1 MSGTSGTTGSAGAA
15 GSTGATPAA
24 ADAAKP
30 VMSVDSIGMT
40 FRSGQG
46 QDVHTLADVSLALGE
61 REILALVGP
70 SGCGK
75 TTLFNIIA
83 GLLEPTRGSV
93 HVQGTRVRGAA
104 GQVGY
109 MLQKDMLLPW
119 RTVIENVVLGLE
131 VRGAD
136 AASSRATAMRLI
148 EAYGLKGF
156 ENNRP
161 ATLSG
166 GMRQRVAFM
175 RTLAFDPDVILLDE
189 PFSALDFQTRILLQG
204 EVLRI
209 IRERGKSAIL
219 VTHDI
224 GEAITMADRIL
235 VLTHRP
241 ATVRAVHDIALTLE
255 ERDPVALRKNPAY
268 HAYFDLI
275 WSELDVQ
282 M

>member
-1 MSGTSGTTGSAGAA
+1 MNSKSQIEIKKMVNVDSNSAHA
-15 GSTGATPAA
+15 S
-24 ADAAKP
+24 KP
-30 VMSVDSIGMT
+30 RVVMKVDSIGMIFQNPGMT
-40 FRSGQG
+40 
-46 QDVHTLADVSLALGE
+46 DLIALGE
-61 REILALVGP
+61 VSFDLREHEILAVVGP

-75 TTLFNIIA
+75 TTIFNIIA
-83 GLLEPTRGSV
+83 GLIEPTQGSV
-93 HVQGTRVRGAA
+93 HVQEKLVQGAT

-119 RTVIENVVLGLE
+119 RTVIENVILGLE
-131 VRGAD
+131 VRGVSDKVA
-136 AASSRATAMRLI
+136 REKAMQLI

-204 EVLRI
+204 EVMKI

-224 GEAITMADRIL
+224 SEAITMADRVL
-235 VLTHRP
+235 VLSHRP
-241 ATVRAVHDIALTLE
+241 SYVKKIYNIELSLSD
-255 ERDPVALRKNPAY
+255 RDPVHVRKNLDY
-268 HAYFDLI
+268 QKYFDQI
-275 WSELDVQ
+275 WTDLDIQ
-282 M
+282 I

>member
-1 MSGTSGTTGSAGAA
+1 MNSKSQIEIKKMVNVDSNSAHA
-15 GSTGATPAA
+15 S
-24 ADAAKP
+24 KP
-30 VMSVDSIGMT
+30 RVVMKVDSIGMIFQNPGMT
-40 FRSGQG
+40 
-46 QDVHTLADVSLALGE
+46 DLIALGE
-61 REILALVGP
+61 VSFDLREHEILAVVGP

-75 TTLFNIIA
+75 TTIFNIIA
-83 GLLEPTRGSV
+83 GLIEPTLGSV
-93 HVQGTRVRGAA
+93 HVQEKLVQGAT

-119 RTVIENVVLGLE
+119 RTVIENVILGLE
-131 VRGAD
+131 VRGVSDKVA
-136 AASSRATAMRLI
+136 REKAMQLI

-204 EVLRI
+204 EVMKI

-224 GEAITMADRIL
+224 SEAITMADRVL
-235 VLTHRP
+235 VLSHRP
-241 ATVRAVHDIALTLE
+241 SYVKKIYNIELSLSD
-255 ERDPVALRKNPAY
+255 RDPVHVRKNLDY
-268 HAYFDLI
+268 QKYFDQI
-275 WSELDVQ
+275 WTDLDIQ
-282 M
+282 I

>member
-1 MSGTSGTTGSAGAA
+1 MNSKSQIEIKKMVNVDSNSAHA
-15 GSTGATPAA
+15 S
-24 ADAAKP
+24 KP
-30 VMSVDSIGMT
+30 RVVMKVDSIGMIFQNPGMT
-40 FRSGQG
+40 
-46 QDVHTLADVSLALGE
+46 DLIALGE
-61 REILALVGP
+61 VSFDLREHEILAVVGP

-75 TTLFNIIA
+75 TTIFNIIA
-83 GLLEPTRGSV
+83 GLIEPTQGSV
-93 HVQGTRVRGAA
+93 HVQEKLVQGAT

-119 RTVIENVVLGLE
+119 RTVIENVILGLE
-131 VRGAD
+131 VRGVSDKVA
-136 AASSRATAMRLI
+136 REKAMQLI
-148 EAYGLKGF
+148 DAYGLKGF

-204 EVLRI
+204 EVMKI

-224 GEAITMADRIL
+224 SEAITMADRVL
-235 VLTHRP
+235 VLSHRP
-241 ATVRAVHDIALTLE
+241 SYVKKIYNIELSLSD
-255 ERDPVALRKNPAY
+255 RDPVHVRKNLDY
-268 HAYFDLI
+268 QKYFDQI
-275 WSELDVQ
+275 WTDLDIQ
-282 M
+282 I

>member
-1 MSGTSGTTGSAGAA
+1 MNSKSQIEIKKMVNVDSNSAHA
-15 GSTGATPAA
+15 S
-24 ADAAKP
+24 KP
-30 VMSVDSIGMT
+30 RVVMKVDSIGMIFQNPGMT
-40 FRSGQG
+40 
-46 QDVHTLADVSLALGE
+46 DLIALGE
-61 REILALVGP
+61 VSFDLREHEILAVVGP

-75 TTLFNIIA
+75 TTIFNVIA
-83 GLLEPTRGSV
+83 GLIEPTQGSV
-93 HVQGTRVRGAA
+93 HVQEKLVQGAT

-119 RTVIENVVLGLE
+119 RTVIENVILGLE
-131 VRGAD
+131 VRGVSDKVA
-136 AASSRATAMRLI
+136 REKAMQLI

-161 ATLSG
+161 TTLSG

-204 EVLRI
+204 EVMKI

-224 GEAITMADRIL
+224 SEAITTADRVL
-235 VLTHRP
+235 VLSHRP
-241 ATVRAVHDIALTLE
+241 SYVKKIYNIELSLSD
-255 ERDPVALRKNPAY
+255 RDPVHVRKNLDY
-268 HAYFDLI
+268 QKYFDQI
-275 WSELDVQ
+275 WTDLDIQ
-282 M
+282 I

>member
-1 MSGTSGTTGSAGAA
+1 MSATIPGGAPP
-15 GSTGATPAA
+15 GRV
-24 ADAAKP
+24 
-30 VMSVDSIGMT
+30 VMTVDSIGMT
-40 FRSGQG
+40 FRADGAK
-46 QDVHTLADVSLALGE
+46 DVTTLSDVSLALRE
-61 REILALVGP
+61 HEILALVGP

-93 HVQGTRVRGAA
+93 HVQGTLVQGAA

-109 MLQKDMLLPW
+109 MLQKDLLLPW
-119 RTVIENVVLGLE
+119 RTVVENVVLGLE
-131 VRGAD
+131 VRGVD
-136 AASSRATAMRLI
+136 ATAARATAMRLI
-148 EAYGLKGF
+148 DAYGLKGF
-156 ENNRP
+156 ENSRP

-204 EVLRI
+204 EVMKI

-241 ATVRAVHDIALTLE
+241 ATVRNVHEIALTLE
-255 ERDPVALRKNPAY
+255 ERDPVSIRKNPAY

-275 WSELDVQ
+275 WSELDIQ

>member
-1 MSGTSGTTGSAGAA
+1 MNSKSQIEIKKMVNVDSNSAHA
-15 GSTGATPAA
+15 S
-24 ADAAKP
+24 KP
-30 VMSVDSIGMT
+30 RVVMKVDSIGMIFQNT
-40 FRSGQG
+40 GMT
-46 QDVHTLADVSLALGE
+46 DLIALGE
-61 REILALVGP
+61 VSFDLREHEILAVVGP

-75 TTLFNIIA
+75 TTIFNVIA
-83 GLLEPTRGSV
+83 GLIEPTQGSV
-93 HVQGTRVRGAA
+93 HVQEKLVQGAT

-119 RTVIENVVLGLE
+119 RTVIENVILGLE
-131 VRGAD
+131 VRGVSDKVA
-136 AASSRATAMRLI
+136 REKAMQLI

-161 ATLSG
+161 TTLSG

-204 EVLRI
+204 EVMKI

-224 GEAITMADRIL
+224 SEAITMADRVL
-235 VLTHRP
+235 VLSHRP
-241 ATVRAVHDIALTLE
+241 SYVKKIYNIELSLSD
-255 ERDPVALRKNPAY
+255 RDPVHVRKNLDY
-268 HAYFDLI
+268 QKYFDQI
-275 WSELDVQ
+275 WTDLDIQ
-282 M
+282 I

>member
-1 MSGTSGTTGSAGAA
+1 MNSKSQIEIKKMVNVDSNSAHA
-15 GSTGATPAA
+15 S
-24 ADAAKP
+24 KP
-30 VMSVDSIGMT
+30 RVVMKVDSIGMIFQNT
-40 FRSGQG
+40 GMT
-46 QDVHTLADVSLALGE
+46 DLIALGE
-61 REILALVGP
+61 VSFDLREHEILAVVGP

-75 TTLFNIIA
+75 TTIFNIIA
-83 GLLEPTRGSV
+83 GLIEPTQGSV
-93 HVQGTRVRGAA
+93 HVQEKLVQGAT

-119 RTVIENVVLGLE
+119 RTVIENVILGLE
-131 VRGAD
+131 VRGVSDKVA
-136 AASSRATAMRLI
+136 REKAMQLI

-161 ATLSG
+161 TTLSG

-204 EVLRI
+204 EVMKI

-224 GEAITMADRIL
+224 SEAITMADRVL
-235 VLTHRP
+235 VLSHRP
-241 ATVRAVHDIALTLE
+241 SYVKKIYNIELSLSD
-255 ERDPVALRKNPAY
+255 RDPVHVRKNLDY
-268 HAYFDLI
+268 QKYFDQI
-275 WSELDVQ
+275 WTDLDIQ
-282 M
+282 I

>member
-1 MSGTSGTTGSAGAA
+1 MNSKSQIEIKKMVNVDSNSAHA
-15 GSTGATPAA
+15 S
-24 ADAAKP
+24 KP
-30 VMSVDSIGMT
+30 RVVMKVDSIGMIFQNPGMT
-40 FRSGQG
+40 
-46 QDVHTLADVSLALGE
+46 DLIALGE
-61 REILALVGP
+61 VSFDLREHEILAVVGP

-75 TTLFNIIA
+75 TPIFNVIA
-83 GLLEPTRGSV
+83 GLIEPTQGSV
-93 HVQGTRVRGAA
+93 HVQEKLVQGAT

-119 RTVIENVVLGLE
+119 RTVIENVILGLE
-131 VRGAD
+131 VRGVSDKVA
-136 AASSRATAMRLI
+136 REKAMQLI

-204 EVLRI
+204 EVMKI

-224 GEAITMADRIL
+224 SEAITMADRVL
-235 VLTHRP
+235 VLSHRP
-241 ATVRAVHDIALTLE
+241 SYVKKIYNIELSLSD
-255 ERDPVALRKNPAY
+255 RDPVHVRKNLDY
-268 HAYFDLI
+268 QKYFDQI
-275 WSELDVQ
+275 WTDLDIQ
-282 M
+282 I

>member
-1 MSGTSGTTGSAGAA
+1 MNSKSQIEIKKMVNVDSNSAHA
-15 GSTGATPAA
+15 S
-24 ADAAKP
+24 KP
-30 VMSVDSIGMT
+30 RVVMKVDSIGMIFQNPGMT
-40 FRSGQG
+40 
-46 QDVHTLADVSLALGE
+46 DLIALGE
-61 REILALVGP
+61 VSFDLREHEILAVVGP

-75 TTLFNIIA
+75 TTIFNVIA
-83 GLLEPTRGSV
+83 GLIEPTQGSV
-93 HVQGTRVRGAA
+93 HVQEKLVQGAT

-119 RTVIENVVLGLE
+119 RTVIENVILGLE
-131 VRGAD
+131 VRGVSDKVA
-136 AASSRATAMRLI
+136 REKAMQLI

-204 EVLRI
+204 EVMKI

-224 GEAITMADRIL
+224 SEAITMADRVL
-235 VLTHRP
+235 VLSHRP
-241 ATVRAVHDIALTLE
+241 SYVKKIYNIELSLSD
-255 ERDPVALRKNPAY
+255 RDPVHVRKNLDY
-268 HAYFDLI
+268 QKYFDQI
-275 WSELDVQ
+275 WTDLDIQ
-282 M
+282 I

>member
-1 MSGTSGTTGSAGAA
+1 MNSKSQIEIKKMVNVDSNSAHA
-15 GSTGATPAA
+15 S
-24 ADAAKP
+24 KP
-30 VMSVDSIGMT
+30 RVVMKVDSIGMIFQNPGMT
-40 FRSGQG
+40 
-46 QDVHTLADVSLALGE
+46 DLIALGE
-61 REILALVGP
+61 VSFDLREHEILAVVGP

-75 TTLFNIIA
+75 TTIFNIIA
-83 GLLEPTRGSV
+83 GLIEPTQGPV
-93 HVQGTRVRGAA
+93 HVQEKLVQGAT

-119 RTVIENVVLGLE
+119 RTVIENVILGLE
-131 VRGAD
+131 VRGVSDKVA
-136 AASSRATAMRLI
+136 REKAMQLI

-204 EVLRI
+204 EVMKI

-224 GEAITMADRIL
+224 SEAITMADRVL
-235 VLTHRP
+235 VLSHRP
-241 ATVRAVHDIALTLE
+241 SYVKKIYNIELSLSD
-255 ERDPVALRKNPAY
+255 RDPVHVRKNLDY
-268 HAYFDLI
+268 QKYFDQI
-275 WSELDVQ
+275 WTDLDIQ
-282 M
+282 I

>member
-1 MSGTSGTTGSAGAA
+1 MNSKSQIEIKKMVNVDSNYAHA
-15 GSTGATPAA
+15 S
-24 ADAAKP
+24 KP
-30 VMSVDSIGMT
+30 RVVMKVDSIGMIFQNPGMT
-40 FRSGQG
+40 
-46 QDVHTLADVSLALGE
+46 DLIALGE
-61 REILALVGP
+61 VSFDLREHEILAVVGP

-75 TTLFNIIA
+75 TTIFNIIA
-83 GLLEPTRGSV
+83 GLIEPTQGSV
-93 HVQGTRVRGAA
+93 HVQEKRVQGAT

-119 RTVIENVVLGLE
+119 RTVIENVILGLE
-131 VRGAD
+131 VRGVSDKVA
-136 AASSRATAMRLI
+136 REKAMQLI

-204 EVLRI
+204 EVMKI

-224 GEAITMADRIL
+224 SEAITMADRVL
-235 VLTHRP
+235 VLSHRP
-241 ATVRAVHDIALTLE
+241 SYVKKIYNIELSLSD
-255 ERDPVALRKNPAY
+255 RDPVHVRKNLDY
-268 HAYFDLI
+268 QKYFDQI
-275 WSELDVQ
+275 WTDLDIQ
-282 M
+282 I

>member
-1 MSGTSGTTGSAGAA
+1 MNSKSQIEIKKMVNVDSNSAHA
-15 GSTGATPAA
+15 S
-24 ADAAKP
+24 KP
-30 VMSVDSIGMT
+30 RVVMKVDSIGMIFQNPGMT
-40 FRSGQG
+40 
-46 QDVHTLADVSLALGE
+46 DLIALGE
-61 REILALVGP
+61 VSFDLREQEILAVVGP

-75 TTLFNIIA
+75 TTIFNIIA
-83 GLLEPTRGSV
+83 GLIEPTQGSV
-93 HVQGTRVRGAA
+93 HVQEKLVQGAT

-119 RTVIENVVLGLE
+119 RTVIENVILGLE
-131 VRGAD
+131 VRGVSDKVA
-136 AASSRATAMRLI
+136 REKAMQLI

-161 ATLSG
+161 TTLSG

-204 EVLRI
+204 EVMKI

-224 GEAITMADRIL
+224 SEAITMADRVL
-235 VLTHRP
+235 VLSHRP
-241 ATVRAVHDIALTLE
+241 SYVKKIYNIELSLSD
-255 ERDPVALRKNPAY
+255 RDPVHVRKNLDY
-268 HAYFDLI
+268 QKYFDQI
-275 WSELDVQ
+275 WTDLDIQ
-282 M
+282 I